1 MKTLFLAQGSHQV
14 IKGDVV
20 GKEEFTQVSK
30 HIIKFNERK
39 ENSNSSEP

>member
-1 MKTLFLAQGSHQV
+1 METLFLAQGSHQV
-14 IKGDVV
+14 IKGDVE

-39 ENSNSSEP
+39 ENSKSNEP